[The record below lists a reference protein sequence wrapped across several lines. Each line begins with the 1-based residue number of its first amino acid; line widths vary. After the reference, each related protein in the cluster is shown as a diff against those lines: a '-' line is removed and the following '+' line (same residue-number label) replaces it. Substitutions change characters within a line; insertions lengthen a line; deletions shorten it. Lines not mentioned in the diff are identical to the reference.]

1 VTGYNPPMP
10 APDLLAPYRLVA
22 FDLDGVL
29 VDSFE
34 CWWKLLNATR
44 LSRGL
49 EPLTHEEYARCWGQD
64 VEADRRRFF
73 PDWNVEGLTAH
84 YNREFTR
91 FAEWIRPMDGA
102 LEALERLKASGKRI
116 AVASNSPT
124 AMVER
129 VLELASLRRLV
140 DWAAGADLVENG
152 KPEPDLIEHVL
163 RESGFQPEEA
173 CFVGDSE
180 YAAAAARAAGV
191 RFIGYRREGDARIE
205 SLLEL
210 VAS

>member
-1 VTGYNPPMP
+1 MSGQG
-10 APDLLAPYRLVA
+10 LLTACRLVA

-44 LSRGL
+44 LSRGGP
-49 EPLTHEEYARCWGQD
+49 PLTREEYSRCWGQD
-64 VEADRRRFF
+64 VEADRRSFF

-84 YNREFTR
+84 YNREFPR
-91 FAEWIRPMDGA
+91 FAEWVRPMEGA
-102 LEALERLKASGKRI
+102 RETLERLRGSGKRI

-124 AMVER
+124 EMVER
-129 VLELASLRRLV
+129 VLELASLRPLV
-140 DWAAGADLVENG
+140 DWAAGADLVGNG
-152 KPEPDLIEHVL
+152 KPEPDIIEHVL
-163 RESGFQPEEA
+163 RESGFRPEEA

-180 YAAAAARAAGV
+180 YDAAAARAAGV
-191 RFIGYRREGDARIE
+191 RFIGYRREGDARVE

-210 VAS
+210 VAA